1 MARYEPLN
9 RQTHERLRCGPTRS
23 YRFAAEKTL
32 VPIILDEIAAI
43 AREYPIIFPLGE
55 APLPNALVGMRPRT
69 NAFVTDK
76 GAWLADYIPM
86 QIRHHP
92 FALTR
97 TPDAQP
103 GDGKAQFTLCIAPE
117 AEECADL
124 DGPRVFNPDGSLGP
138 EAAQKAEMAK
148 LLLERSAI
156 TRAMVRVLEEAGL
169 LVERSIKMKLLDE
182 EPRVVQGF
190 RVVDEQKLNQ
200 MPDEAFVGL
209 RNKGVLP
216 LVYAHLMSMANLR
229 QGVLAGQVNPTK
241 EPKAAEVPAQS
252 VEDLDL
258 AMFGDDG
265 DIDIPN

>member
-1 MARYEPLN
+1 MASYEPLN

-32 VPIILDEIAAI
+32 VPIILDEIAAV
-43 AREYPIIFPLGE
+43 AREYPIIFPTGE
-55 APLPNALVGMRPRT
+55 AALPCAMVGMRPRT
-69 NAFVTDK
+69 NAFVSDK

-97 TPDAQP
+97 TPEAQP
-103 GDGKAQFTLCIAPE
+103 GDGKAQFTLCIDHT

-124 DGPRVFNPDGSLGP
+124 EGPRVFNPDGSLAP
-138 EAAQKAEMAK
+138 EATQKAEMAK
-148 LLLERSAI
+148 LLLERSGI
-156 TRAMVRVLEEAGL
+156 TKAMVQVLDEAGL
-169 LVERSIKMKLLDE
+169 LVERSVKMKLLDE

-200 MPDEAFVGL
+200 MPDADFVAL

-229 QGVLAGQVNPTK
+229 QGVLAGQITP
-241 EPKAAEVPAQS
+241 PRRVPVLDAPAVPS
-252 VEDLDL
+252 EDLDL
-258 AMFGDDG
+258 SVFGDEG
-265 DIDIPN
+265 DIDIPQ